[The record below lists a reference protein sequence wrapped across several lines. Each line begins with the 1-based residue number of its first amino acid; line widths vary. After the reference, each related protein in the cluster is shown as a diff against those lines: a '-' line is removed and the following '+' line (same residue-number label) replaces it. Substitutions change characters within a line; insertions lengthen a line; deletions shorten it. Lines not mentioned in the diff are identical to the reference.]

1 MIKHLQFISPFFM
14 LLLAAGCATVDFD
27 APKPE
32 SHVITE
38 TENTYLA
45 HQVRD
50 QVLLHPG
57 QAGFYP
63 VYNGV
68 DSLALRL
75 LMAKR
80 AEKTIDA
87 QYFLIYDDLVGNLFV
102 QSLLAAADRGVRVR
116 FLLDDILSQGLDPG
130 LAKMNAHENI
140 EVRIFNPFANRKF
153 RALDAPTGLDRI
165 TRRMHNKSFTADN
178 QVSLIGGRNI
188 AAEYFDAKRNQKFA
202 DLDVLTIGPIVNEV
216 SSMFDTYWNHAAAV
230 PISQLTEAPKV
241 ADNTLAD
248 YQARVSA
255 SLEEAENS
263 EYADALQQSLVD
275 YIRSDSGK
283 LTWADY
289 DLVFDSPD
297 KTQTRTAKDADSI
310 VTQMGDRIG
319 EVQKE
324 LFVATAYFV
333 LDKEGL
339 AAFRRA
345 RERGVE
351 VTVLTNSLASNNH
364 TSAHSGY
371 ASDRKKLLEMGV
383 RLYEFKA
390 LQSGRSDEKIAS
402 DATISTLHAKAFVV
416 DREKIFIGSFNWN
429 QRSVNRDTELGV
441 IIQSPEISSEL
452 VDLVTP
458 ALSTSSYEVFLNEKG
473 QLRWRIE
480 EDGQEIVLD
489 KEPQSGFWRRFSAG
503 FMRILPIK
511 SQL

>member
-1 MIKHLQFISPFFM
+1 MIKHLRRISLYFI
-14 LLLAAGCATVDFD
+14 LLLAAGCVTIDFD

-32 SHVITE
+32 SYVITE
-38 TENTYLA
+38 TQNTYLA

-50 QVLLHPG
+50 HVLLHPG

-63 VYNGV
+63 VYDGV

-75 LMAKR
+75 LMAQR

-87 QYFLIYDDLVGNLFV
+87 QYFLIYDDLVGNLFI

-116 FLLDDILSQGLDPG
+116 FLLDDVLSGGLDPG
-130 LAKMNAHENI
+130 LANLNAHENI

-153 RALDAPTGLDRI
+153 RALDAPTSLDRI

-188 AAEYFDAKRNQKFA
+188 AAEYFDAKRDQKFA
-202 DLDVLTIGPIVNEV
+202 DLDVFTIGPTVNEI
-216 SSMFDTYWNHAAAV
+216 SGMFDIYWNHPAAV
-230 PISQLTEAPKV
+230 PITQLTETPDI
-241 ADNTLAD
+241 ADNALAE
-248 YQARVSA
+248 YQSRVSA
-255 SLEEAENS
+255 SLEDVENS
-263 EYADALQQSLVD
+263 VYADALNQSLTD
-275 YIRSDSGK
+275 YIRRESGK
-283 LTWADY
+283 LTWAEY

-297 KTQTRTAKDADSI
+297 KSQSGTAADADSI
-310 VTQMGDRIG
+310 VSQMRDRIG
-319 EVQKE
+319 EIQDE
-324 LFVATAYFV
+324 LFVVTAYFV
-333 LDKEGL
+333 LDKDEIES
-339 AAFRRA
+339 FRRL

-364 TSAHSGY
+364 ASAHSGY
-371 ASDRKKLLEMGV
+371 ASARKKLLEMGV

-390 LQSGRSDEKIAS
+390 LRDGRSDEKISS
-402 DATISTLHAKAFVV
+402 DSTLSTLHAKTFVV

-441 IIQSPEISSEL
+441 IIQSPEIALEL
-452 VDLVTP
+452 VDRVTP
-458 ALSTSSYEVFLNEKG
+458 ALPTISYEVFLNDKG

-480 EDGQEIVLD
+480 EDGREIVLD
-489 KEPQSGFWRRFSAG
+489 KEPQSGFWRRFSAA